1 MNAAPDLI
9 PFVLSGEVLTWDP
22 VNRWLVRVSL
32 GVGSRLPPSPRP
44 EPVGAGHFEQ
54 CPERSGAGTQ
64 CPRLVVEQMEVPDQ
78 AKAAETEPV
87 QASGGD
93 LAVDRVNR
101 EEGDP

>member
-32 GVGSRLPPSPRP
+32 GAGSRLPPSPRP

-64 CPRLVVEQMEVPDQ
+64 CPRLVVEQMGTRRRPRRRSPCRR
-78 AKAAETEPV
+78 PV
-87 QASGGD
+87 ATSPWT
-93 LAVDRVNR
+93 A
-101 EEGDP
+101 